1 LALAGGA
8 FVCIAAADL
17 LPEVQF
23 HSHDR
28 LLLTTALALGLA
40 IAWGIT
46 ALERSSHAHAAHAR
60 PAAGGHGHDH

>member
-1 LALAGGA
+1 MALAGGA

-28 LLLTTALALGLA
+28 VLLTTALAAGLG

-60 PAAGGHGHDH
+60 PAAVDHGHRH